1 LNKTKLISTLK
12 KCSEKEL
19 QLFRKWLNSPFHNE
33 RESLKDMYEFLLK
46 AAPEFEEKKI
56 NKEKAFKYLFKNQ
69 DFQELRINTII
80 SRLTRQL
87 FDFLAYQNFQNSG
100 QLAKI
105 CLMDELLEKDL
116 SELMLKEG
124 RKLKKEKAKST
135 FQNSS
140 HYFNEYLYYKQLDE
154 HFHQKPKRIY
164 DENLQL
170 KSDNLDLFYMSTKL
184 KVACDMANRNT
195 VIKAN
200 YECHSLDYLI
210 GLIENDLDTY
220 SQQPAI
226 IIYYR
231 ILNMIQQNVIT
242 DYKEVKVLLAN
253 NLHCFP
259 NKEVALLYGYFLNF
273 CIKQINQGD
282 STFYKEVLE
291 LYKFLLV
298 NRIIFENGYLLQWD
312 YKNIITVGTRL
323 NELEWTEQFIHEYK
337 THLPP
342 KLRENAYVYNLA
354 NFYHTTKAY
363 KKSLQLLHEVK
374 FIDTS
379 YHLGAKIIQL
389 KSYYE
394 LNETEAFYALN
405 DAFKI
410 YLMRSKDLSTY
421 RKQANMNLLR
431 FALRI
436 FKLKEEQEYIHQST
450 FLKKRQRIE
459 EQLNKIKNIANL
471 QWLKNCLEKITD

>member
-1 LNKTKLISTLK
+1 M
-12 KCSEKEL
+12 
-19 QLFRKWLNSPFHNE
+19 FRKWLHSPFHNE
-33 RESLKDMYEFLLK
+33 RESLKKLYEFLLK
-46 AAPEFEEKKI
+46 AAPQFDEKKI
-56 NKEKAFKYLFKNQ
+56 NQEKAFKYLFKNEPY
-69 DFQELRINTII
+69 QELRINTII

-87 FDFLAYQNFQNSG
+87 FDFLAYQNYQNSG
-100 QLAKI
+100 QLAQI

-116 SELMLKEG
+116 GELMLKEG
-124 RKLKKEKAKST
+124 RKLKKDKAKSILK
-135 FQNSS
+135 NSS
-140 HYFNEYLYYKQLDE
+140 HFFNEYLYYKQLDE
-154 HFHQKPKRIY
+154 HFIQKPKRIY

-170 KSDNLDLFYMSTKL
+170 KSDNLDLFYMATKL

-200 YECHSLDYLI
+200 YECHSLDYLLS
-210 GLIENDLDTY
+210 LIENDFDRY
-220 SQQPAI
+220 SLEPAI

-231 ILNMIQQNVIT
+231 ILSMIQNNKVK
-242 DYKEVKVLLAN
+242 DYKEVNILLAN
-253 NLHCFP
+253 HLNHFP
-259 NKEVALLYGYFLNF
+259 NKEIGLLYGYLLNF
-273 CIKQINQGD
+273 CIKQINQGNSD
-282 STFYKEVLE
+282 FYKEILE
-291 LYKFLLV
+291 LYKFLLE

-337 THLPP
+337 EHLPP
-342 KLRENAYVYNLA
+342 KLRENAYIYNLA

-394 LNETEAFYALN
+394 LNEAEAFYALN

-431 FALRI
+431 FAVRI
-436 FKLKEEQEYIHQST
+436 FKLKEEQDYIHKSK
-450 FLKKRQRIE
+450 FLKKYQRIE
-459 EQLNKIKNIANL
+459 EQLNKIENVANL
-471 QWLKNCLEKITD
+471 QWLKSCLAKIIAT